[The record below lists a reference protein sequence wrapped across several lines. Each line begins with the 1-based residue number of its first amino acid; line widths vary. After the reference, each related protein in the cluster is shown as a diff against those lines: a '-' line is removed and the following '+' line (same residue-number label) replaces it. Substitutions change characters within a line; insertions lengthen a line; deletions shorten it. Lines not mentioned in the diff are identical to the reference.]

1 VIDQDIVDLGDD
13 ELIRNRD
20 GRGGS
25 GGGRDDYSSDVDPE
39 DVVGSDAEV
48 MPDRELGSDN
58 GDAGTG
64 HLAGGNNADQPGD
77 MRPSLNSLSSN
88 RPPSVA
94 SIASKVIKRSR
105 SLSFNLEDLARLGS
119 EASVKRE
126 P

>member
-48 MPDRELGSDN
+48 MPDRE
-58 GDAGTG
+58 
-64 HLAGGNNADQPGD
+64 PGD